1 MPIRLFSSSR
11 PSEGEKRRSVNPA
24 SWSARQKRLPGRAK
38 CSPTAPDQRL
48 GLIPTKS
55 TSSPGAITSGMLLP
69 RAARSSAG
77 VGREFRLSVDHGRRL
92 SDVNVE
98 TFVYAFIFGA
108 VIWLFARRF
117 GVKPSP
123 WREALAGVLLYV
135 ALSLGLMASGVGVTE
150 SVTIAVIGSGLLVW
164 GWKRFVHRTA

>member
-1 MPIRLFSSSR
+1 M
-11 PSEGEKRRSVNPA
+11 
-24 SWSARQKRLPGRAK
+24 
-38 CSPTAPDQRL
+38 
-48 GLIPTKS
+48 
-55 TSSPGAITSGMLLP
+55 
-69 RAARSSAG
+69 
-77 VGREFRLSVDHGRRL
+77 
-92 SDVNVE
+92 NVE